1 MIEEIIINY
10 LSKIFDH
17 VYMEVPEEPPEE
29 YILVEKAGSS
39 RENFLDSAVIAVQ
52 SYSSSLYKASLL
64 NESVKRAMDDMVIID
79 KVTKSK
85 LNSDYN
91 FTDTIKKKYRYQA
104 VYEVCYFK
112 EEE

>member
-1 MIEEIIINY
+1 MIEEIIIRY

-29 YILVEKAGSS
+29 YILVEKTGSYCQ
-39 RENFLDSAVIAVQ
+39 NFINNAVIAVQ

-64 NESVKRAMDDMVIID
+64 NESVKKAMDDMVVMDNIS
-79 KVTKSK
+79 KSK

-91 FTDTIKKKYRYQA
+91 FTDTSKKKYRYQA
-104 VYEVCYFK
+104 VYEICYFK